1 MRFTGTFAVVVAL
14 FVTTLVI
21 SNIIAVK
28 PITILPIPWFGN
40 PAMVVPASF
49 FIFPVSYILGDVLTE
64 VYGYRVARGV
74 IWLGFVANLLMV
86 LSLWLTGIIPG
97 AYYWN
102 QESQDSYNLILG
114 PVSYILLG
122 SFIAH
127 LVGEFLNSTVL
138 ALLKFW
144 THGRLLFV
152 RTIGSTIVA
161 QGLNSFIFIY
171 VAFGLGVTVLDG
183 NPDND
188 WTATA
193 LLGTSMAQW
202 VLKVLCEIP
211 ATPLT
216 YLLVN
221 RMKRQ
226 QGIDII
232 DPPRS
237 LNPLG
242 VFS

>member
-1 MRFTGTFAVVVAL
+1 MRFTGTFVVVAAL
-14 FVTTLVI
+14 FVTVLAT
-21 SNIIAVK
+21 SNIISMK
-28 PITILPIPWFGN
+28 PVNILPIPWFGN
-40 PAMVVPASF
+40 PGMIVPASF

-74 IWLGFVANLLMV
+74 IWLGFVANLLVV

-97 AYYWN
+97 ASDWN
-102 QESQDSYNLILG
+102 QESQDSYNLMLA
-114 PVSYILLG
+114 PVSFILLG

-127 LVGEFLNSTVL
+127 LTGEFINSTVL
-138 ALLKFW
+138 ALIKFW
-144 THGRLLFV
+144 TQGRLLFV
-152 RTIGSTIVA
+152 RTIGSTVVA

-171 VAFGLGVTVLDG
+171 VAFGLGITVLDG
-183 NPDND
+183 NPNND
-188 WTATA
+188 WTAAA

-202 VLKVLCEIP
+202 VLKILCEVL

-216 YLLVN
+216 YFLVN

-226 QGIDII
+226 QSIDVI
-232 DPPRS
+232 DPPSS

-242 VFS
+242 IFA

>member
-1 MRFTGTFAVVVAL
+1 MRFTGTFVVVVAL
-14 FVTTLVI
+14 FVAALSTSNVI
-21 SNIIAVK
+21 AMK
-28 PITILPIPWFGN
+28 PVTFLPIPWFGN
-40 PAMVVPASF
+40 PAIIVPASF

-74 IWLGFVANLLMV
+74 IWLGFAANLLV
-86 LSLWLTGIIPG
+86 VISLWIAGLLPG
-97 AYYWN
+97 AFYWS
-102 QESQDSYNLILG
+102 QENQDSYNLLLG
-114 PVSYILLG
+114 PASFVLMG

-127 LVGEFLNSTVL
+127 LTGEFSNSTVL

-144 THGRLLFV
+144 TQGRLLFV

-161 QGLNSFIFIY
+161 QALNSFIFIY

-188 WTATA
+188 WTAAA

-202 VLKVLCEIP
+202 VLKVLCEVL
-211 ATPLT
+211 ATPVT

-226 QGIDII
+226 QSIDVI
-232 DPPRS
+232 DPPSS

-242 VFS
+242 IFT